1 MSRAAP
7 PLHPRLDSHAVGHE
21 HRAEP
26 NCIPFRS
33 HLAPKCVVCGNSLT
47 VAEQAVGKVCGRN
60 DCKNHQVRAQAQA
73 ELRRKAALRERVLA
87 AAESLVRSESIPA
100 DARRATGVLPSNGRR
115 VTRLPKREICV
126 FVDRLI
132 GIVSQAAAIQY
143 GNAELGDDG
152 VGYDEPDEKSETHL
166 AILGNGCAVC
176 RGHCCSQG
184 RGHAFIH
191 VDTILGYM
199 NRNPDQRPRDVLE
212 AYVSR
217 IGRRTYE
224 DSCVYHTEAGC
235 NLPREMRSKVCNG
248 YLCKGLNEILDQ
260 LDDSSGSEVFVISV
274 SDYYQNETS
283 ENQHPSTHAAVID
296 SHAVHRYPLVDDADS
311 SGSENDPPTGATLDD
326 GDDDAISSKEA

>member
-1 MSRAAP
+1 MSRADP
-7 PLHPRLDSHAVGHE
+7 PLHPRSDAHDEEQE
-21 HRAEP
+21 HRATP
-26 NCIPFRS
+26 NRIPFRS

-60 DCKNHQVRAQAQA
+60 DCKNHQVRSQAQA
-73 ELRRKAALRERVLA
+73 ELRRNAALRLRASA
-87 AAESLVRSESIPA
+87 AAESLVRSESIPD

-115 VTRLPKREICV
+115 VTGLPKREMRV
-126 FVDRLI
+126 FVNRLM
-132 GIVSQAAAIQY
+132 GIISQAAAIQF
-143 GNAELGDDG
+143 GNAKLEDDG
-152 VGYDEPDEKSETHL
+152 AGYEEPAEISETHL

-176 RGHCCSQG
+176 QGHCCSQG

-217 IGRRTYE
+217 IGRRTYK
-224 DSCVYHTEAGC
+224 DSCVYHTETGC

-260 LDDSSGSEVFVISV
+260 LNESSGSEALVISV
-274 SDYYQNETS
+274 SDYYQNEAG
-283 ENQHPSTHAAVID
+283 ENQPPSTHTAVID
-296 SHAVHRYPLVDDADS
+296 SHAVHRYP
-311 SGSENDPPTGATLDD
+311 TGATLDH
-326 GDDDAISSKEA
+326 GDDESSSSKEA